1 MLQDLWNNNRM
12 VAMLLAILIVVL
24 PFLVYYIIEARRKH
38 PKGLISAA
46 LSNMGERFGY
56 YIMNAVLLL
65 FLCSKFGISDDL
77 AGWIYAIFY
86 FLIYVL
92 SLPGGIVADRLQNYK
107 GTIMVGL
114 IVMATGYIIL
124 SVPVFGGNPGA
135 VPTWI
140 LVLTCFAL
148 LLIATGNGLFKGN
161 LQAIVGQMYDNFE
174 AEAAKKGPKEHA
186 IAKSRRDSGFQIF
199 YVFINIG
206 GVIAPFVAPLLR
218 SAMLKMEGFIYN
230 SDLPRLCHGF
240 LSGTL
245 KGDDMQNLQT
255 LAQGSLVDGG
265 QVGDMATFCSN
276 YLESFNTGVHYSFI
290 ASALA
295 MIISFLIFVATRKV
309 LPNPIKKVKE
319 VAKVTKEQVQTDA
332 KEIKQRMYAL
342 FAVLG
347 VAVFFWFSFHQNGQ
361 SLSVFARDFCNT
373 NSIAPEI
380 WQCINP
386 FFVIVLT
393 PIIMMV
399 FAALARK
406 GKEISTPRKIAFGMF
421 LAACAYIFLIFI
433 SVSNGYPSG
442 ETFKGLSETVK
453 DSMKAGPWVLI
464 VTYFFLTVSELFISP
479 LGLSFVSKVAP
490 AHLQGVCQ
498 GLWLCAT
505 AIGNLFIALGVTML
519 NSFPHQWQ
527 CWAVFAA
534 FCLISMGVM
543 LGMVKWLERVTSD
556 KPAEEALPAEGSAE
570 EQASEV

>member
-1 MLQDLWNNNRM
+1 MFKN
-12 VAMLLAILIVVL
+12 
-24 PFLVYYIIEARRKH
+24 H
-38 PKGLISAA
+38 PKGLLPAA

-65 FLCSKFGISDDL
+65 FLCSKFGLDEGL
-77 AGWIYAIFY
+77 AGVIYAVFY
-86 FLIYVL
+86 AGIYVL
-92 SLPGGIVADRLQNYK
+92 SLVGGLIADRTQNYK
-107 GTIMVGL
+107 STIQWGL
-114 IVMATGYIIL
+114 IIMAIGYVLL
-124 SVPVFGGNPGA
+124 SIPVVHSAGNHM
-135 VPTWI
+135 W
-140 LVLTCFAL
+140 LLCFTCVAL
-148 LLIATGNGLFKGN
+148 FLIAFGNGLFKGN
-161 LQAIVGQMYDNFE
+161 LQAIVGQMYDNYE
-174 AEAAKKGPKEHA
+174 AEAAKKGDEELA

-245 KGDDMQNLQT
+245 KGDDMQNLTT
-255 LAQGSLVDGG
+255 LAQSSTIDGG

-295 MIISFLIFVATRKV
+295 MIISFLIFVATRKS

-319 VAKVTKEQVQTDA
+319 AVEVSKDQVMADA

-373 NSIAPEI
+373 SSIAPEI

-393 PIIMMV
+393 PIIMMI

-421 LAACAYIFLIFI
+421 LAASAYIFLIVI
-433 SVSNGYPSG
+433 AANNGYPSG
-442 ETFKGLSETVK
+442 TEFKGLPEAMKESI
-453 DSMKAGPWVLI
+453 KAGPWVLI

-490 AHLQGVCQ
+490 THLQGVCQ
-498 GLWLCAT
+498 GWWLTAT

-519 NSFPHQWQ
+519 NKFPHQWQ

-534 FCLISMGVM
+534 FCLISMFVM
-543 LGMVKWLERVTSD
+543 LGMVKWLERVT
-556 KPAEEALPAEGSAE
+556 K
-570 EQASEV
+570 

>member
-1 MLQDLWNNNRM
+1 M
-12 VAMLLAILIVVL
+12 VAMLLAILVVVV
-24 PFLVYYIIEARRKH
+24 PFLVYYVIEARKKH

-77 AGWIYAIFY
+77 AGWIYAVFY

-92 SLPGGIVADRLQNYK
+92 SLPGGMVADKLQNFK
-107 GTIMVGL
+107 GTIMAGL
-114 IVMATGYIIL
+114 IVMATGYVIL
-124 SVPVFGGNPGA
+124 SIPVFGGSPGD
-135 VPTWI
+135 VPTWV

-148 LLIATGNGLFKGN
+148 VLIASGNGLFKGN
-161 LQAIVGQMYDNFE
+161 LQAIVGQMYDNYE
-174 AEAAKKGPKEHA
+174 AEAAKKGPEELA

-218 SAMLKMEGFIYN
+218 SAMLKLDGFIYN
-230 SDLPRLCHGF
+230 ADLPRLCHGF
-240 LSGTL
+240 LKGTL
-245 KGDDMQNLQT
+245 QGDDVQNLTT
-255 LAQGSLVDGG
+255 LAQSSLIDGG
-265 QVGDMATFCSN
+265 QVGDMATFCTN

-295 MIISFLIFVATRKV
+295 MIISFFIFVATRKV

-319 VAKVTKEQVQTDA
+319 VQQVSKEEVKADA

-373 NSIAPEI
+373 SAIAPEI

-393 PIIMMV
+393 PIIMMI
-399 FAALARK
+399 FASLARK

-421 LAACAYIFLIFI
+421 LAASAYIFLIVI
-433 SVSNGYPSG
+433 AANNGFPSG
-442 ETFKGLSETVK
+442 TEFKSLPEAMK
-453 DSMKAGPWVLI
+453 ESMKAGPWVLI

-490 AHLQGVCQ
+490 THLQGVCQ
-498 GLWLCAT
+498 GWWLTAT
-505 AIGNLFIALGVTML
+505 AVGNLFIALGVTML
-519 NSFPHQWQ
+519 NKFPHQWQ

-534 FCLISMGVM
+534 FCLISMCVM
-543 LGMVKWLERVTSD
+543 LGMVKWLERVT
-556 KPAEEALPAEGSAE
+556 K
-570 EQASEV
+570 

>member
-1 MLQDLWNNNRM
+1 MLLDLWNNNRM
-12 VAMLLAILIVVL
+12 VFMLLAILVVVL
-24 PFLVYYIIEARRKH
+24 PFLVYYVIEAKKKH

-65 FLCSKFGISDDL
+65 FLCSKFGISDDA
-77 AGWIYAIFY
+77 AGWIYAVFY

-92 SLPGGIVADRLQNYK
+92 SLPGGILADRLQNYK
-107 GTIMVGL
+107 GIIMLGL
-114 IVMATGYIIL
+114 LVMATGYAIL
-124 SVPVFGGNPGA
+124 SVPVFGGNPGS

-148 LLIATGNGLFKGN
+148 LLIASGNGLFKGN
-161 LQAIVGQMYDNFE
+161 LQAIVGQLYDNYE
-174 AEAAKKGPKEHA
+174 AEAAKKGPEELA

-218 SAMLKMEGFIYN
+218 SALLKMDGFIYN
-230 SDLPRLCHGF
+230 ADLPRLCHGF
-240 LSGTL
+240 IEGTL
-245 KGDDMQNLQT
+245 KGDDMQNLTT
-255 LAQGSLVDGG
+255 LAQSSVLNGG
-265 QVGDMATFCSN
+265 QVGDMANFCTN

-290 ASALA
+290 ASCLA
-295 MIISFLIFVATRKV
+295 MLISLCIFVATRKS
-309 LPNPIKKVKE
+309 LPNPVKKIKEAATVSKE
-319 VAKVTKEQVQTDA
+319 EVTADA

-373 NSIAPEI
+373 SSIAPEI

-399 FAALARK
+399 FASLARK

-421 LAACAYIFLIFI
+421 LAACAYLFLIAIAANNCF
-433 SVSNGYPSG
+433 PSG
-442 ETFKGLSETVK
+442 TEFKSLPEAMK
-453 DSMKAGPWVLI
+453 ESMKAGPWVLI

-490 AHLQGVCQ
+490 THLQGVCQ
-498 GLWLCAT
+498 GWWLTAT
-505 AIGNLFIALGVTML
+505 AVGNLFIALGVTML
-519 NSFPHQWQ
+519 NKFPHQWQ

-534 FCLISMGVM
+534 FCLISMCVM
-543 LGMVKWLERVTSD
+543 LGMVKWLERVT
-556 KPAEEALPAEGSAE
+556 K
-570 EQASEV
+570 

>member
-1 MLQDLWNNNRM
+1 M
-12 VAMLLAILIVVL
+12 VAMLLAILVVVL
-24 PFLVYYIIEARRKH
+24 PFLIYYVIEAKKKH

-65 FLCSKFGISDDL
+65 FLCSKFGISDDA
-77 AGWIYAIFY
+77 AGWIYAVFY

-92 SLPGGIVADRLQNYK
+92 SLPGGILADKLQNYK
-107 GTIMVGL
+107 GIIMLGL
-114 IVMATGYIIL
+114 IVMATGYAIL
-124 SVPVFGGNPGA
+124 SVPVFGGNPGS

-148 LLIATGNGLFKGN
+148 VLIAAGNGLFKGN
-161 LQAIVGQMYDNFE
+161 LQAIVGQLYDNYE
-174 AEAAKKGPKEHA
+174 AEAAKKGPEELA

-218 SAMLKMEGFIYN
+218 SALLKMDGFIYN
-230 SDLPRLCHGF
+230 ADLPRLCHGF
-240 LSGTL
+240 IENTL
-245 KGDDMQNLQT
+245 KGDDLHNLNT
-255 LAQGSLVDGG
+255 LAQSSVIGG
-265 QVGDMATFCSN
+265 NQVGDMANFCTS

-295 MIISFLIFVATRKV
+295 MLISLCIFVATRKV
-309 LPNPIKKVKE
+309 LPNPVKKVKE
-319 VAKVTKEQVQTDA
+319 AAAAVKEEVVNADA

-373 NSIAPEI
+373 SSIAPEI

-393 PIIMMV
+393 PIIMII
-399 FAALARK
+399 FASLARK

-421 LAACAYIFLIFI
+421 LAACAYLFLIAI
-433 SVSNGYPSG
+433 SVNNGFPSG
-442 ETFKGLSETVK
+442 TEFKSMPEAMK
-453 DSMKAGPWVLI
+453 ESMKAGPWVLI

-490 AHLQGVCQ
+490 SHLQGVCQ

-519 NSFPHQWQ
+519 NSFPQQWQ

-543 LGMVKWLERVTSD
+543 LGMVKWLERVT
-556 KPAEEALPAEGSAE
+556 K
-570 EQASEV
+570 